1 MSYSA
6 TMVLPCKCGAEC
18 HIIMECVDDDKG
30 LGVVPIFC
38 CNCSFQ
44 VGQAQALAV
53 RTYPTAREALLNW
66 IREAKCGTSNRKQD
80 VA

>member
-18 HIIMECVDDDKG
+18 HVIMECDDDPRN
-30 LGVVPIFC
+30 LRAVPIFYC
-38 CNCSFQ
+38 KCSIQ
-44 VGQAQALAV
+44 IGQAQALAV
-53 RTYPTAREALLNW
+53 KTYSTAREALVDW
-66 IREAKCGTSNRKQD
+66 IHEGNCGTSNRKKD